1 MSHVRLEQPLRTTLH
16 PFDDDD
22 SLYATVFDNAP
33 HAMALLATDAT
44 ILNANRSMC
53 HMLGYNRKELRSLQ
67 LSAIMHPDDQGTEV
81 EQRHRLAAGDIAR
94 YELVQRCVRK
104 DRTIMWVRLSVA
116 ATRTI
121 SGELQHF
128 IAQLESVPQHVL
140 ASHDENADGDIS
152 GFKDSA
158 HAAMHEIAN
167 SLTPLML
174 NTEMLVEQSATGQM
188 RESAHEIFKAARR
201 IAFAL
206 RRVWGIEEVKP
217 VAYLGES
224 RMLDLR
230 LVAPPAD
237 TRLDQAQDG
246 QPQGPR
252 RTPSAPILK
261 MM

>member
-1 MSHVRLEQPLRTTLH
+1 MSHVRLEQPLRTRLH
-16 PFDDDD
+16 PFDDD
-22 SLYATVFDNAP
+22 SLYAAVFENAP
-33 HAMALLATDAT
+33 HGMALLASDGV
-44 ILNANRSMC
+44 ILNANRSLC
-53 HMLGYNRKELRSLQ
+53 QMLGYSRKELGSLE
-67 LSAIMHPDDQGTEV
+67 LNAITHPDDVGTEI
-81 EQRHRLAAGDIAR
+81 EQRHRLASSDISR

-104 DRTIMWVRLSVA
+104 DRRIMWVRLSVA
-116 ATRTI
+116 ATRRI

-128 IAQLESVPQHVL
+128 IAQMESVPQHVL
-140 ASHDENADGDIS
+140 ANQDEIADGDLS
-152 GFKDSA
+152 GFKDAA

-174 NTEMLVEQSATGQM
+174 NTEMLVEQSAGGQM

-206 RRVWGIEEVKP
+206 RRVWGIEEVQP

-237 TRLDQAQDG
+237 DRIDPEIALQ
-246 QPQGPR
+246 
-252 RTPSAPILK
+252 
-261 MM
+261 

>member
-22 SLYATVFDNAP
+22 SLYAAVFDNAP
-33 HAMALLATDAT
+33 HAMALLATDGR
-44 ILNANRSMC
+44 ILNANRSLC
-53 HMLGYNRKELRSLQ
+53 HMLGYNRKELRSLD
-67 LSAIMHPDDQGTEV
+67 LNAITHPDDLATEI
-81 EQRHRLAAGDIAR
+81 EQRHRLASSDISR
-94 YELVQRCVRK
+94 YELVQRCVRN

-116 ATRTI
+116 ATRRA

-140 ASHDENADGDIS
+140 AGHDENTDGDIS

-174 NTEMLVEQSATGQM
+174 NTEMLVEQSAAGHM

-206 RRVWGIEEVKP
+206 RRVWGIEEVQP

-237 TRLDQAQDG
+237 ARSDPEPADRSQS
-246 QPQGPR
+246 PR

-261 MM
+261 VM